1 MVEPPRYTWLPPL
14 VARGVRA
21 MGAMKDILQSNG
33 KMPRSIVHLQPTH
46 TKVPKWLSEKAD
58 KISGPLDDA
67 FFDLDDCCKP
77 CKPSSPPFI
86 PQRPE
91 HAATPPRSRSTGLKL
106 RRSLGRA
113 PKPETAFHK
122 EPCAP
127 CCLDSKFAAA
137 DVQKADGA
145 DDDLSLIAAADNLE
159 RASLRRAEGK
169 LGAAYKLGA
178 RLGEGGTASVFIA
191 TDAQGR
197 IVAIKHITLTSSA
210 RCDGNALSRA
220 LAVARREAAV
230 LLRVRHPHVLAL
242 LSPVLDT
249 PMLVLEHAAGG
260 DLLAHIA
267 RAAPGLG
274 LGVHATSS
282 VMRQCLSAIAH
293 CHQQGM
299 THGDIKPENIL
310 LMGAPGNNVQIK
322 LADFGSARQFRAVPH
337 DEHAVEQPHD
347 EHRHAYGDSDES
359 CSAPTECG
367 TPQYWPPE
375 MFDGS
380 AQRSG
385 SNAFAT
391 AAAADAWALGCV
403 LFACLTTMHPFGG
416 RPCAGNSAEKVRNA
430 LQSDAISSR
439 NDQKGIVDAMAQLLD
454 VDPRSRVAV
463 GQLSSEWSL

>member
-1 MVEPPRYTWLPPL
+1 MN
-14 VARGVRA
+14 
-21 MGAMKDILQSNG
+21 DILRSNG

-67 FFDLDDCCKP
+67 FFNLDDCCKP
-77 CKPSSPPFI
+77 RKPSTPPLI

-91 HAATPPRSRSTGLKL
+91 HVATPPRSGSTRLKL

-113 PKPETAFHK
+113 PKPETAFHE

-137 DVQKADGA
+137 DVQEAHGA
-145 DDDLSLIAAADNLE
+145 DDDLSLSAAADSLE
-159 RASLRRAEGK
+159 RAGLRRAEGK

-178 RLGEGGTASVFIA
+178 RLGEGGTASVFMA

-197 IVAIKHITLTSSA
+197 IVAIKRVAVTSSA
-210 RCDGNALSRA
+210 RCDGNALSGA

-249 PMLVLEHAAGG
+249 PMLVLEHATGG

-293 CHQQGM
+293 CHQQGV

-322 LADFGSARQFRAVPH
+322 LADFGSARHFRAVPH
-337 DEHAVEQPHD
+337 DEHAVEQLTQRIVPRCT
-347 EHRHAYGDSDES
+347 HRHACGCHFGTEITGHGDSHS
-359 CSAPTECG
+359 CSTPTECG

-430 LQSDAISSR
+430 LQSDAFSSR

-463 GQLSSEWSL
+463 EQLSSEWSL